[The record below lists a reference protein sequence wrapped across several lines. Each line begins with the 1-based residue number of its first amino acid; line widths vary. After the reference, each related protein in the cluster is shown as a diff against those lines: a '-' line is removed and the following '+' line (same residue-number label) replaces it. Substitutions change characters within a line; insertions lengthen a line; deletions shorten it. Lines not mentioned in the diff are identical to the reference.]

1 MTYLVRNRR
10 GRKKYKSKAFETLL
24 ALFVGGFESFLHTF
38 TASASVFQT
47 VWHTVAV
54 KERNGKHFNFGVSI
68 SVCSDRRDIYR
79 SQHSLPLSLL
89 GPFPPGGS
97 YKAQV
102 PDWKNGKG
110 PRNIFWHF
118 LWGRDSR
125 SRTKLIFFGFLSQL
139 LRTSKAWTQRAYS
152 PL

>member
-110 PRNIFWHF
+110 PRNIFGTFYGVVIHVHE
-118 LWGRDSR
+118 RN
-125 SRTKLIFFGFLSQL
+125 
-139 LRTSKAWTQRAYS
+139 
-152 PL
+152 